1 MRDHVKIL
9 GILNIAMG
17 CLSAVAGLIVLLI
30 FGGLAGVVG
39 VSATDQDAAV
49 AAPVIAIVG
58 VCIAIFLLV
67 LGLPAIVGGWGLLKF
82 KPWAKILVLILS
94 VLHLF
99 HIPLG
104 TALGIYGLWVLLND
118 ETRRLFETGGQV
130 YVPPV
135 PQSPPSYPASP
146 TYPPPPPPGV

>member
-135 PQSPPSYPASP
+135 PQSPPSYPTSP

>member
-17 CLSAVAGLIVLLI
+17 CLSAVAGVIVLLI

-135 PQSPPSYPASP
+135 PQSPPSYPTSP